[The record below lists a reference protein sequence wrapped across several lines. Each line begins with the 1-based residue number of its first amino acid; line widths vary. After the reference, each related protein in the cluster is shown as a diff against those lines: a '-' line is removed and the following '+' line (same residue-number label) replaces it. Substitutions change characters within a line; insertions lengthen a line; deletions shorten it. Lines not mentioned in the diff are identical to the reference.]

1 MNYFICGEKLLAFNP
16 KCATSTFSWAI
27 LRQYYPEVVDQL
39 NKTTKWA
46 NDGKTEDQMLH
57 RWVPKKASPYKK
69 QVAQIVREPVSR
81 FRSAVGFMNLVGRT
95 GTLEEIIDDLI
106 NETNGLEGI
115 RHSIA
120 NNFHFKP
127 QSRFNGDITY
137 FRMDQLQEC
146 ADFLGIEVRLKTINK
161 TRHDKPTLTK
171 EQEDIIKDY
180 YADDVALWESIQE

>member
-39 NKTTKWA
+39 NTTTKWA
-46 NDGKTEDQMLH
+46 YDGKTEEQMLH

-81 FRSAVGFMNLVGRT
+81 FRSAVGFMNLLDRA

-106 NETNGLEGI
+106 HETNALEGM
-115 RHSIA
+115 SNTIA
-120 NNFHFKP
+120 SNFHFRP
-127 QSRFNGDITY
+127 QSRFKGNITY
-137 FRMDQLQEC
+137 FRMNQLQEC